1 VYVNF
6 DSEKPIFQQIAEGI
20 EDAVLSGAFPE
31 ESQIPSITELSVS
44 FRINPA
50 TALKGINIL
59 VDEGIVY
66 KKRGV
71 GMFVAAGALEK
82 LRLKRK
88 ESFYESYVS
97 GLVAEAKR
105 LGLSEK
111 DVLNMIERGFLR

>member
-1 VYVNF
+1 MYVNF